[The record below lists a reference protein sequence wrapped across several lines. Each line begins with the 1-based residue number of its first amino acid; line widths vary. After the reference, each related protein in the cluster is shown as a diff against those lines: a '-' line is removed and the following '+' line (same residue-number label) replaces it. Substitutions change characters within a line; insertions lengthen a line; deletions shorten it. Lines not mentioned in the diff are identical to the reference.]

1 MHRYV
6 FFLELSASLRNHRH
20 IYRYQEKMTYRTPL
34 AKSRVQRAH
43 ILLVLK
49 YLAVGE
55 GKYLA
60 VEGNKQFDNL
70 EHFSPIHQLGG
81 EWAHQRHRICL
92 YQLLYQPAPNQH
104 QPGANNQL
112 IPTETTK

>member
-1 MHRYV
+1 MWI
-6 FFLELSASLRNHRH
+6 FLELSASLRNHRH

-55 GKYLA
+55 GKYFA
-60 VEGNKQFDNL
+60 AEGNKQFDNL